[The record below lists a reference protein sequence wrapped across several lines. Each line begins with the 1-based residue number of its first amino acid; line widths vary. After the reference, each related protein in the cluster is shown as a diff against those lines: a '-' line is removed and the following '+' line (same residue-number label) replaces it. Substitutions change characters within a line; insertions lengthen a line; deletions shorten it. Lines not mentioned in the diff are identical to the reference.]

1 MTFRELVDRNRSYRR
16 FREDRAVAESTLR
29 ELVELARHAP
39 SGTNRQPLKYIL
51 SCGPQTNERIFGTL
65 AWAGALKDWDGPAP
79 GERPAAYIVV
89 LTDTALIPHVAQTDV
104 GIASQTML
112 LGAVEKG
119 LGGCMIGS
127 VKRTELARLLGISEG
142 LEISLVIALG
152 EPVEKVVL
160 EDAAPGA
167 SVTYYREPDG
177 THHVPKR
184 TAAEIIV
191 GVHTR

>member
-1 MTFRELVDRNRSYRR
+1 M
-16 FREDRAVAESTLR
+16 AESTLR
-29 ELVELARHAP
+29 ELVGLARHSP
-39 SGTNRQPLKYIL
+39 SGMNRQPLKYVL
-51 SCGPQTNERIFGTL
+51 SCGKETNARIYETL
-65 AWAGALKDWDGPAP
+65 AWAGSLKEWDGPEP
-79 GERPAAYIVV
+79 GERPAAYIVILV
-89 LTDTALIPHVAQTDV
+89 DKALVPNVAQQDL
-104 GIASQTML
+104 GIAAQTML

-127 VKRTELARLLGISEG
+127 VKRVELARVLEIPEG
-142 LEISLVIALG
+142 LDIALVVALG

-160 EDAAPGA
+160 EDAAPGG

-184 TAAEIIV
+184 TMAEIVV